1 MLVILATTTAII
13 VPRFNGS
20 FAGLSVDQATAVLL
34 TDLRYAQAR
43 AITQRRAVQLAVADD
58 APSRYQLL
66 VESDA
71 PAEGFVPVPGRFGR
85 ARLLPTDARL
95 VMRLPEGPER
105 RPAAVT
111 FYPNGQAD
119 PSWLELSAPHH
130 DTVTVAVDEATGHV
144 TVLTTPHE

>member
-20 FAGLSVDQATAVLL
+20 FAGLSVDQATAMLL

-71 PAEGFVPVPGRFGR
+71 PWPYKGEFEGMASGPWLCARVAEEVAKIKCMPVEETMY
-85 ARLLPTDARL
+85 RLSVNTCHLFDL
-95 VMRLPEGPER
+95 VW
-105 RPAAVT
+105 A
-111 FYPNGQAD
+111 
-119 PSWLELSAPHH
+119 
-130 DTVTVAVDEATGHV
+130 
-144 TVLTTPHE
+144 